1 VLKGG
6 ADMNTGER
14 IKKRRKELGLTQ
26 EELARRMGNTSRA
39 SVSIIESNRDDLTT
53 ARVRKI
59 AEALETTPAYIMGWD
74 ETIELS
80 DDERILI
87 ECYRSADIDLQ
98 NTVRRLLAYAEKFKE
113 INNG

>member
-1 VLKGG
+1 
-6 ADMNTGER
+6 MTIGER
-14 IKKRRKELGLTQ
+14 IKNIRIERGLTQ
-26 EELARRMGNTSRA
+26 EDLAKRMGYKTRSAICQVERNGDNITSDRIA
-39 SVSIIESNRDDLTT
+39 
-53 ARVRKI
+53 AF
-59 AEALETTPAYIMGWD
+59 AEALGVSIQTLMGW
-74 ETIELS
+74 EEKIELS